1 MRAIVDK
8 FESFLRAIDGV
19 IRWALVIA
27 LFAMTAVLFFN
38 SIGRSVL
45 NVSFV
50 GGPALGRLLV
60 IWLTFLGGYLAV
72 RSGSH
77 ITVDI
82 LQRLLPAR
90 VSRKMPVP
98 IGLFG
103 AATTG
108 YITWLSAIFTW
119 TRFSAGQIDPMLE
132 IPSGFF
138 YLPVPIGGL
147 LMTMAFVQVALMCI
161 SGRDDSAA
169 RSPKPTS
176 RVRK

>member
-8 FESFLRAIDGV
+8 FESLLGAIDGV
-19 IRWALVIA
+19 IKWVLVFA
-27 LFAMTAVLFFN
+27 LFAITAVLFSN
-38 SIGRSVL
+38 SIGRSVF

-50 GGPALGRLLV
+50 GGPALGRLLI
-60 IWLTFLGGYLAV
+60 IWLTFLGAYSAV

-77 ITVDI
+77 ITIDI
-82 LQRLLPAR
+82 LLRLLPAR
-90 VSRKMPVP
+90 AVRNLPIPV
-98 IGLFG
+98 GLFG

-147 LMTMAFVQVALMCI
+147 LMTLAFLQVAFVCI
-161 SGRDDSAA
+161 SDRYDHRAE
-169 RSPKPTS
+169 SPTRTS
-176 RVRK
+176 GAP

>member
-1 MRAIVDK
+1 VRAIVAK
-8 FESFLRAIDGV
+8 FESLLGAIDGV
-19 IRWALVIA
+19 IKWVLVFAL
-27 LFAMTAVLFFN
+27 LAMTVVLFLN
-38 SIGRSVL
+38 SIGRSFL

-50 GGPALGRLLV
+50 GGPALGRLLI

-82 LQRLLPAR
+82 LQRLLPVRAVR
-90 VSRKMPVP
+90 RMPIPV
-98 IGLFG
+98 GLFG

-108 YITWLSAIFTW
+108 YITWLSAMFTW

-147 LMTMAFVQVALMCI
+147 LMTMAFLQVALTCI
-161 SGRDDSAA
+161 VDDDYRA
-169 RSPKPTS
+169 RSPAPTS
-176 RVRK
+176 RAP

>member
-8 FESFLRAIDGV
+8 FESLLGALDGV
-19 IRWALVIA
+19 IRWVLVFA

-38 SIGRSVL
+38 SIGRSVF
-45 NVSFV
+45 NISFV
-50 GGPALGRLLV
+50 GGPTLGRLLI

-82 LQRLLPAR
+82 LQRLLPAHAVR
-90 VSRKMPVP
+90 MMPIP

-147 LMTMAFVQVALMCI
+147 LMTMAFLQVALKCLADNDN
-161 SGRDDSAA
+161 SRSDS
-169 RSPKPTS
+169 PTPTS
-176 RVRK
+176 RAS

>member
-8 FESFLRAIDGV
+8 FESLLGTIDGV
-19 IRWALVIA
+19 VKWVLVFALLGI
-27 LFAMTAVLFFN
+27 TAVLFAN
-38 SIGRSVL
+38 SIGRSVF

-50 GGPALGRLLV
+50 GGPALGRLLI
-60 IWLTFLGGYLAV
+60 IWLTFLGGYSAV

-82 LQRLLPAR
+82 LQRLLPAQAVR
-90 VSRKMPVP
+90 NMPIP
-98 IGLFG
+98 IGFFG

-108 YITWLSAIFTW
+108 YITWLGAIFTW

-138 YLPVPIGGL
+138 YLPVPIGGF
-147 LMTMAFVQVALMCI
+147 LMTMAFLQVALVCI
-161 SGRDDSAA
+161 SNVYDRRA
-169 RSPKPTS
+169 RSPAPTS
-176 RVRK
+176 GAP

>member
-1 MRAIVDK
+1 MRTIVAK
-8 FESFLRAIDGV
+8 FESLLGAIDGV
-19 IRWALVIA
+19 IRWVLVFAL
-27 LFAMTAVLFFN
+27 LTMTAVLFFN

-50 GGPALGRLLV
+50 GGPALGRLLI

-77 ITVDI
+77 ITVDV
-82 LQRLLPAR
+82 LQRLLPAHAVR
-90 VSRKMPVP
+90 RMPIPV
-98 IGLFG
+98 GLFG

-147 LMTMAFVQVALMCI
+147 LMTMAFLQVALKCI
-161 SGRDDSAA
+161 VGNDNHRA
-169 RSPKPTS
+169 RSPAPTS
-176 RVRK
+176 RAT

>member
-1 MRAIVDK
+1 MRTIVAK
-8 FESFLRAIDGV
+8 FESLLGAIDGV
-19 IRWALVIA
+19 IRWVLVFAL
-27 LFAMTAVLFFN
+27 LTMTAVLFFN

-50 GGPALGRLLV
+50 GGPALGRLLI

-77 ITVDI
+77 ITVDV
-82 LQRLLPAR
+82 LQRLLPAHAVR
-90 VSRKMPVP
+90 RMPIPV
-98 IGLFG
+98 GLFG

-147 LMTMAFVQVALMCI
+147 LMTMAFLQVALTCI
-161 SGRDDSAA
+161 IDNDNHRA
-169 RSPKPTS
+169 RPPAPTS
-176 RVRK
+176 RAT

>member
-8 FESFLRAIDGV
+8 FESFLEAIDGV
-19 IRWALVIA
+19 IKWVLVFA
-27 LFAMTAVLFFN
+27 LFTITVVLFTN
-38 SIGRSVL
+38 SIGRSVF

-50 GGPALGRLLV
+50 GGPALGRLLI
-60 IWLTFLGGYLAV
+60 IWLTFLGAYSAV

-77 ITVDI
+77 ITIDV

-90 VSRKMPVP
+90 AVRNMPIP
-98 IGLFG
+98 IGFFG

-108 YITWLSAIFTW
+108 YITWLSAVFTW

-147 LMTMAFVQVALMCI
+147 LMTMAFLQVALVCI
-161 SGRDDSAA
+161 SDKYNSRA
-169 RSPKPTS
+169 RSPAPTS
-176 RVRK
+176 RAQ

>member
-1 MRAIVDK
+1 MRTIVAK
-8 FESFLRAIDGV
+8 FESLLGAIDGV
-19 IRWALVIA
+19 IRWVLVFAL
-27 LFAMTAVLFFN
+27 LTMTAVLFFN

-50 GGPALGRLLV
+50 GGPALGRLLI

-77 ITVDI
+77 ITVDV
-82 LQRLLPAR
+82 LQRLLPAHAVR
-90 VSRKMPVP
+90 RMPIPV
-98 IGLFG
+98 GLFG

-147 LMTMAFVQVALMCI
+147 LMTMAFLQVALTCI
-161 SGRDDSAA
+161 IDSDNHRA
-169 RSPKPTS
+169 RPPAPTS
-176 RVRK
+176 RAT

>member
-1 MRAIVDK
+1 MRTIVAK
-8 FESFLRAIDGV
+8 FEGLLGAIDGV
-19 IRWALVIA
+19 IRWVLVFAL
-27 LFAMTAVLFFN
+27 LTMTAVLFFN

-50 GGPALGRLLV
+50 GGPALGRLLI

-77 ITVDI
+77 ITVDV
-82 LQRLLPAR
+82 LQRLLPAYAVR
-90 VSRKMPVP
+90 RMPIPV
-98 IGLFG
+98 GLIG

-147 LMTMAFVQVALMCI
+147 LMTMAFLQVALTCI
-161 SGRDDSAA
+161 VGNDNHRA
-169 RSPKPTS
+169 RSPAPTS
-176 RVRK
+176 RAP

>member
-1 MRAIVDK
+1 MRGIVAR
-8 FESFLRAIDGV
+8 FESLLGAVDGLV
-19 IRWALVIA
+19 RWVVVSAL
-27 LFAMTAVLFFN
+27 LLMTGVLFFN

-60 IWLTFLGGYLAV
+60 IWLTFLGAYLAV

-77 ITVDI
+77 ITVDV
-82 LQRLLPAR
+82 LQRLLTPRAVKR
-90 VSRKMPVP
+90 LSIP

-103 AATTG
+103 AATTA
-108 YITWLSAIFTW
+108 YITWLSAMFTW

-138 YLPVPIGGL
+138 YLPVPLGSL
-147 LMTMAFVQVALMCI
+147 LMTLAFLQVAFKSAVDDRDHAAALSEPE
-161 SGRDDSAA
+161 SGAA
-169 RSPKPTS
+169 
-176 RVRK
+176 

>member
-1 MRAIVDK
+1 MRAIVNK
-8 FESFLRAIDGV
+8 FESLLVAIDGV
-19 IRWALVIA
+19 IRWVLVVAL
-27 LFAMTAVLFFN
+27 LAMTAVLFFN
-38 SIGRSVL
+38 SIGRSVF

-82 LQRLLPAR
+82 LQRLLPVRA
-90 VSRKMPVP
+90 VRKMPIP

-108 YITWLSAIFTW
+108 YITWLGAIFTW

-147 LMTMAFVQVALMCI
+147 LMTMAFLQVALICI
-161 SGRDDSAA
+161 SGNDDSHAA
-169 RSPKPTS
+169 SPEPTA
-176 RVRK
+176 RVP